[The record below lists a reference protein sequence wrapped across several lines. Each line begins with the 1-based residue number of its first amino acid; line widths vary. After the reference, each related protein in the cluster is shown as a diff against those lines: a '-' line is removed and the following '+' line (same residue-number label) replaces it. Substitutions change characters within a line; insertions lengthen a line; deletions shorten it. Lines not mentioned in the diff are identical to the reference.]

1 MFKCES
7 SDNTC
12 RTIEDLKVVVK
23 LAIENWNIIFLYII
37 IGTTT
42 KNLDLIPRNVKIR
55 FTYENLVVTTFYFT
69 TMKNLAALETS
80 I

>member
-12 RTIEDLKVVVK
+12 RTIKDLKVVVK

-42 KNLDLIPRNVKIR
+42 KNLKTIPTNVKIR
-55 FTYENLVVTTFYFT
+55 STCENLVVTTFYFIA
-69 TMKNLAALETS
+69 MKNLPSLET
-80 I
+80 

>member
-1 MFKCES
+1 MFKCEL

-12 RTIEDLKVVVK
+12 RTIKDLKVVVK

-42 KNLDLIPRNVKIR
+42 KNLEAIPRNVKIK

-69 TMKNLAALETS
+69 MMTNLAALET
-80 I
+80 